1 MLLFYLGKLIKS
13 IVCSCVAYVSF
24 VRWYTHLWGDSMN
37 LFGMRLKT
45 LRNKKGLTQEQLAD
59 KLGNITKAS
68 VSRYEQS
75 AMFPTVEVL
84 IRLCEYFDVS
94 SDYLLGLSDKIEF
107 KISPLTDIQVQIV
120 VGAIH
125 EFERL
130 NALENPAE

>member
-1 MLLFYLGKLIKS
+1 
-13 IVCSCVAYVSF
+13 
-24 VRWYTHLWGDSMN
+24 
-37 LFGMRLKT
+37 MRLKT